1 MVFNKMFIRHFMKI
15 GQVVCSVKSTVT
27 EGGDL
32 ISSPRTGTKYQE
44 ANTFSGLKRTE
55 PAREDVPKTISSR

>member
-1 MVFNKMFIRHFMKI
+1 VAFNTMFIRNFVKI
-15 GQVVCSVKSTVT
+15 GQLVCSVKRTLT
-27 EGGDL
+27 KRGDL

-44 ANTFSGLKRTE
+44 ANTFSGTKRTE